1 MATTFGSSPRD
12 GLGEIIKTKDLAY
25 ITSSGMYNLQ
35 ITSATYNKVT
45 SAKNGNEY
53 QFIRLTL
60 VKMYQDNPVAKAD
73 VSVFMSADSQ
83 QLQDLV
89 YFANI
94 RDANGNLYLDDP
106 VEHRWAK
113 ADGTPVLDSAGQQLV
128 TYDFKQLINKRVT
141 ALLEFKG
148 MSVSATGKQ
157 YPSFDL
163 KAFVS
168 ENGQSAAEHAFK
180 QPAQKYVDLIKNLTA
195 RQNQS
200 AGPMSQQNIY
210 QQAVPQQSPAPQQ
223 HIYTPQP
230 GERVLVPQQ
239 VPQQNPAPQPYAQQ
253 MIQNSQMGQM
263 FGVQPAQKINP
274 DTINDNDLPF

>member
-1 MATTFGSSPRD
+1 
-12 GLGEIIKTKDLAY
+12 
-25 ITSSGMYNLQ
+25 
-35 ITSATYNKVT
+35 
-45 SAKNGNEY
+45 
-53 QFIRLTL
+53 
-60 VKMYQDNPVAKAD
+60 
-73 VSVFMSADSQ
+73 
-83 QLQDLV
+83 
-89 YFANI
+89 
-94 RDANGNLYLDDP
+94 
-106 VEHRWAK
+106 
-113 ADGTPVLDSAGQQLV
+113 
-128 TYDFKQLINKRVT
+128 
-141 ALLEFKG
+141 
-148 MSVSATGKQ
+148 MSVSANGKQ

-200 AGPMSQQNIY
+200 AGPMSQQNRY